1 MGLLYSVVGGAAG
14 AGPGPWRGLF
24 CRLRNKKNANP
35 AKTNNPATA
44 PSVPPTI
51 APVRLFPEPPSVP
64 GASVGSPLDVLDA
77 LDEVPELVE
86 VEADVV
92 VADEE
97 PVLVVLSVVE
107 LLSVGALLVPE
118 PIVVGSGSE
127 LGVCVKSIEDVGR
140 SKVDV
145 MPSTDV

>member
-1 MGLLYSVVGGAAG
+1 M
-14 AGPGPWRGLF
+14 
-24 CRLRNKKNANP
+24 
-35 AKTNNPATA
+35 
-44 PSVPPTI
+44 
-51 APVRLFPEPPSVP
+51 
-64 GASVGSPLDVLDA
+64 GSPLDVLDA

>member
-1 MGLLYSVVGGAAG
+1 M
-14 AGPGPWRGLF
+14 
-24 CRLRNKKNANP
+24 
-35 AKTNNPATA
+35 
-44 PSVPPTI
+44 PPTI
-51 APVRLFPEPPSVP
+51 APVRLFPEPPSVA

-107 LLSVGALLVPE
+107 LLSVEGALLVPE
-118 PIVVGSGSE
+118 PIVVGSDSE

-140 SKVDV
+140 SKVNV

>member
-1 MGLLYSVVGGAAG
+1 M
-14 AGPGPWRGLF
+14 
-24 CRLRNKKNANP
+24 
-35 AKTNNPATA
+35 
-44 PSVPPTI
+44 
-51 APVRLFPEPPSVP
+51 
-64 GASVGSPLDVLDA
+64 GSPLDVLDA
-77 LDEVPELVE
+77 LDKVPEFVE

-97 PVLVVLSVVE
+97 PVLVVLSVEE
-107 LLSVGALLVPE
+107 LLSVEGALLVTE
-118 PIVVGSGSE
+118 PIVVGSDSE